1 MQREN
6 FERVIRSTIVK
17 RAATERSER
26 EKIYNAARA
35 TLRRNSDVSP
45 ENIAELDAAIDAIE
59 ATFSPKE
66 GRWALFDRLR
76 GAGIGVIALLAGIAL
91 GAGISSYIHAQS
103 SPTATGGEAAAFDEL
118 KQLYNDQVALMPEAT
133 RFIRQVVDAIVERQ
147 KRDRASFGESSKNFI
162 LLSKFDPEL
171 AKAAPKGLPPG
182 TLVTLRA
189 DATDLKVLMNWTL
202 CGVASISN
210 PEMVDRVRSPQPT
223 IGCSN
228 FGLWTDGAAK
238 W

>member
-1 MQREN
+1 
-6 FERVIRSTIVK
+6 
-17 RAATERSER
+17 
-26 EKIYNAARA
+26 
-35 TLRRNSDVSP
+35 
-45 ENIAELDAAIDAIE
+45 
-59 ATFSPKE
+59 
-66 GRWALFDRLR
+66 
-76 GAGIGVIALLAGIAL
+76 
-91 GAGISSYIHAQS
+91 
-103 SPTATGGEAAAFDEL
+103 
-118 KQLYNDQVALMPEAT
+118 EAT

-147 KRDRASFGESSKNFI
+147 KRDRASFGESAKNFI

-210 PEMVDRVRSPQPT
+210 PEMVDRVRAPQPT